1 MAFRWRKKLVRETE
15 FAPYCMFSSNVAAF
29 SMHKNKTLATLLA
42 FLAGGLGMHRL
53 YLGGA
58 KDKGLWLHLASLPVC
73 VAVALAAPHADPFY
87 KLLPLI
93 LSLLVGF
100 LEALVLG
107 LTPDEK
113 WDAQRNPHSGRKTES
128 NWPLALLLVATL
140 MLGAGSLIATIS
152 RLFDL
157 LYTGGAYG

>member
-1 MAFRWRKKLVRETE
+1 MAV
-15 FAPYCMFSSNVAAF
+15 S
-29 SMHKNKTLATLLA
+29 HKNKTFATLLA
-42 FLAGGLGMHRL
+42 FLLGALGAQRL
-53 YLGGA
+53 YLGGVR
-58 KDKGLWLHLASLPVC
+58 DRWLWLHLAALPAC
-73 VAVALAAPHADPFY
+73 LLVAALAPGADWFY
-87 KLLPLI
+87 KALPLVV
-93 LSLLVGF
+93 SSLVGF

-113 WDAQRNPHSGRKTES
+113 WDGAHNAASAKRSAS

-140 MLGAGSLIATIS
+140 MLGAGTLIATIA